1 VSRTVRWIALLLSL
15 GTIAIVIG
23 FGAAVLV
30 LIFLEAVLPQFQPAD
45 DDTLRAFVPVVL
57 AYLAWGVG
65 TVVTLVLGWRR
76 IRRYR

>member
-15 GTIAIVIG
+15 GTIAIVVG
-23 FGAAVLV
+23 FVAAVVVLV
-30 LIFLEAVLPQFQPAD
+30 LLEAVLPPFRPAD
-45 DDTLRAFVPVVL
+45 EGTLRAFVPIVL

-65 TVVTLVLGWRR
+65 TVVTIILGWRR